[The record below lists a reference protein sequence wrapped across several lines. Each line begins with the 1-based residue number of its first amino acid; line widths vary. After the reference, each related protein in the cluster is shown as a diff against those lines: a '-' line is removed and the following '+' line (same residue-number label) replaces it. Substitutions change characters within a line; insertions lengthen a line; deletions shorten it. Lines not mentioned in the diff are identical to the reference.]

1 MTTLHDVG
9 VNYILDYWGAIQGGK
24 VTVSKRVY
32 KTYERLVSDIESQAG
47 SYVFDESRA
56 NKPIEFIE
64 RFCKHS
70 KGEWAGKPV
79 KLELFQKAYIAALF
93 GFIDPQTGLRRFKE
107 TMFMVARK
115 NGKSTLL
122 SGLALYMLIADGEPG
137 AEVFSVASK
146 KDQARIVF
154 DETLN
159 MVKQSPEISRF
170 VKKRKSDLYFPMSMA
185 KFQPLG
191 KNSDTL
197 DGLNAHC
204 VIMDELHSIKDRN
217 LYEVMKQSQS
227 ARRQP
232 LMIMITTAG
241 TVRECIFDDMYAYA
255 CGITDGTFKDDTF
268 LPVLYELDKREDW
281 QSPEKWPCANPG
293 LGTIKKVADLAEK
306 VERAKNSPKDLS
318 GILCKD
324 FNVRETLSSAWL
336 TFDDINN
343 ESTFDLERFRG
354 SYAIGGADLSI
365 TTDLTCATLLMMDKD
380 TQERFIT
387 QMYWLPRDSFQKRV
401 QQDKIPYDKWLDQ
414 GLLRLCNGN
423 SISYGD
429 VTAWFLEMV
438 NDHGITPAWI
448 YYDSYSAKYW
458 VEEMEN
464 YGFNMVRCIQ
474 GAKTLSLPMQQMGAD
489 LQAKKIN
496 YGNSPVLKWCLTNT
510 GIQTDRNGNIVPIKN
525 QSAKQRID
533 GTASLLDAYVGLY
546 EHYSEFINAL

>member
-1 MTTLHDVG
+1 M
-9 VNYILDYWGAIQGGK
+9 NYILKYWEAIQGGE
-24 VTVSKRVY
+24 VTVPKRVY
-32 KTYERLVSDIESQAG
+32 KTYERLVSDIQEPQG
-47 SYVFDESRA
+47 GYIFDENRA
-56 NKPIEFIE
+56 NKPIRFIE
-64 RFCKHS
+64 QFCKHS

-93 GFIDPQTGLRRFKE
+93 CFIHKDTGLRKYKE
-107 TMFMVARK
+107 TLFMVARK
-115 NGKSTLL
+115 NGKSTMLA
-122 SGLALYMLIADGEPG
+122 GIALYMLIADNEPG
-137 AEVFSVASK
+137 SEVYSTATK
-146 KDQARIVF
+146 KDQARIIF

-159 MVKQSPEISRF
+159 MVQQSPELNRF
-170 VKKRKSDLYFPMSMA
+170 VKKRKTDLYFPMAMS

-204 VIMDELHSIKDRN
+204 VIMDELHSVKDRN
-217 LYEVMKQSQS
+217 LYEVMKQSQA

-232 LMIMITTAG
+232 LTVIITTAG
-241 TVRECIFDDMYAYA
+241 TVRECIFDDIYAYA

-268 LPVLYELDKREDW
+268 LPIIYELDRREEYTDPKAW
-281 QSPEKWPCANPG
+281 EKANPG
-293 LGTIKKVADLAEK
+293 INSIKKVSDLAEK

-324 FNVRETLSSAWL
+324 FNVRTTTSTAWL

-354 SYAIGGADLSI
+354 SFAIGGADLSI
-365 TTDLTCATLLMMDKD
+365 TTDLTSATLLMMDK
-380 TQERFIT
+380 TTEERFIT
-387 QMYWLPRDSFQKRV
+387 QMYWLPRESFQERV
-401 QQDKIPYDKWLDQ
+401 QRDKIPYDKWLDM

-423 SISYGD
+423 SINYGD

-438 NDHGITPAWI
+438 NKYGITPAWI

-464 YGFNMVRCIQ
+464 AGFRMVRCIQ

-496 YGNSPVLKWCLTNT
+496 YNNSPMLKWCLTNT
-510 GIQTDRNGNIVPIKN
+510 GIQTDRNGNIVPIKA

-533 GTASLLDAYVGLY
+533 GTASMLDAYVGLY
-546 EHYSEFINAL
+546 EHYSEFVNAL